1 MSKNI
6 LIIGAASA
14 IAEAVAREYA
24 VQGNKLYL
32 MARNEQKLTTIA
44 ADLRVRGASEV
55 RVNALNVNDFSTHA
69 SAIDQV
75 YEAFKHIDVVLIA
88 YGSLPDQK
96 IMEKSA
102 SETIAAC
109 NINAISVISFLTIL
123 ANRFEENKSGTI
135 AVITSVAGDRG
146 RQSNYVYGAA
156 KAMVS
161 VFLQGLRNRL
171 YHSKVNVLDI
181 KPGFVDTPMTAHIQ
195 KGGPLWAQPNEV
207 AKDIVKAIEKKKDIL
222 YTPFFWR
229 YIMLVIKSVPECLF
243 KRGRL

>member
-1 MSKNI
+1 MHKNI
-6 LIIGAASA
+6 LIIGATSA
-14 IAEAVAREYA
+14 IAESVARLYA
-24 VQGNKLYL
+24 IDKANLYL
-32 MARNEQKLTTIA
+32 MARNEPRLTTMA
-44 ADLRVRGASEV
+44 HDLKIRGAASV
-55 RVNALNVNDFSTHA
+55 VVTTFDVDDFSTHQA
-69 SAIDQV
+69 AIDKA
-75 YEAFKHIDVVLIA
+75 YEALKTIDIVLIA

-96 IMEKSA
+96 AMEKSA
-102 SETIAAC
+102 ADTIVAC
-109 NINAISVISFLTIL
+109 NTNAISVISFLTIL
-123 ANRFEENKSGTI
+123 ANRFEESKCGTI

-146 RQSNYVYGAA
+146 RQSNYVYGAS

-229 YIMLVIKSVPECLF
+229 YIMLIICSIPECLF
-243 KRGRL
+243 KRGKL